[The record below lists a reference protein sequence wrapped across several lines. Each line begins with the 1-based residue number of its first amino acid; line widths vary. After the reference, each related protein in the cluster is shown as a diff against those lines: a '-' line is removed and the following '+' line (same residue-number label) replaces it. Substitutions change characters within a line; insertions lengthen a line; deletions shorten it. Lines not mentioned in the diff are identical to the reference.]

1 MAWKNIKTTSYTGYL
16 DGSTQ
21 CSGFIKFTLQYDDTS
36 ITPTSIK
43 LRFYGENTG
52 TYEWKSDDYYVY
64 WAAKQQNKEK
74 LICIKK
80 ENVDWPYTSSTFTIT
95 KDAMDSGFS
104 IADYW
109 ICHTGDLCNAGT
121 LSTSDGYLYITY
133 GDSGKRK
140 ASWYFENNRKNFKTI
155 VSGYNANATY
165 IPTIKV
171 ASSNGAGGAISVVD
185 NGNNTVT
192 INVPAFIIGNY
203 NSISPDPNNG
213 YESNYVYIRFH
224 TASGNIN
231 KLKSNT
237 GKYTLDLEPDTYEI
251 SVWAKVCSKYGSD
264 IEKKLLNISV
274 KYYTPP
280 KAPTKMWINTAKK
293 SQYPDNVKSSYKSSG
308 TSSMAENDAIKP
320 RLKNL
325 LMWKWSGY
333 SGGTNAPV
341 AGFRVF
347 IFKNSTTCLASN
359 SVKVTDLY
367 GINTTTEGTKSLVN
381 IGSTEVGNNSLG
393 DYYDIGV
400 DLDNEI
406 DTQFGFIPIDNGFTK
421 KDTCTCKVYTY
432 SYWGDKDSSGNKKKH
447 FSDAA
452 FDGEL
457 DYLTGSCTL
466 FSSAVVHVKTTNG
479 WVEGTPY
486 VKTAA
491 NTWVEADSV
500 YVKTATNTWTEST

>member
-1 MAWKNIKTTSYTGYL
+1 MPYAFNVASGTLTTKSRHKIERTSDSSTTYHIQENEVLLSYTNNSNGTVDWTITINKSY
-16 DGSTQ
+16 SQ
-21 CSGFIKFTLQYDDTS
+21 QYTDDTYKTKS
-36 ITPTSIK
+36 GSAVQPAVYMYLKIGNEEVINKRYS
-43 LRFYGENTG
+43 YGWNTTNHAWG
-52 TYEWKSDDYYVY
+52 DFP
-64 WAAKQQNKEK
+64 NK
-74 LICIKK
+74 
-80 ENVDWPYTSSTFTIT
+80 
-95 KDAMDSGFS
+95 
-104 IADYW
+104 
-109 ICHTGDLCNAGT
+109 AGT
-121 LSTSDGYLYITY
+121 SVSGTVSVDNSQSGNISIVLESWVYYTNNPNDTSGYVEKASTSVTKTY
-133 GDSGKRK
+133 
-140 ASWYFENNRKNFKTI
+140 WT
-155 VSGYNANATY
+155 AN
-165 IPTIKV
+165 
-171 ASSNGAGGAISVVD
+171 SAGGAISVTD

-192 INVPAFIIGNY
+192 INVPDFVEGTN

-251 SVWAKVCSKYGSD
+251 SVWAKVCSKYGAD
-264 IEKKLLNISV
+264 IEKKLLNVSV

-293 SQYPDNVKSSYKSSG
+293 SQYPDNVKSSYKPSG

-367 GINTTTEGTKSLVN
+367 GINTTTEGTKSLVD
-381 IGSTEVGNNSLG
+381 IGSAEVGNNSLG

-400 DLDNEI
+400 DLDNET

-479 WVEGTPY
+479 WIEGTPY
-486 VKTAA
+486 VKTAED
-491 NTWVEADSV
+491 TWTEADSV
-500 YVKTATNTWTEST
+500 YIKTATDTWTEST